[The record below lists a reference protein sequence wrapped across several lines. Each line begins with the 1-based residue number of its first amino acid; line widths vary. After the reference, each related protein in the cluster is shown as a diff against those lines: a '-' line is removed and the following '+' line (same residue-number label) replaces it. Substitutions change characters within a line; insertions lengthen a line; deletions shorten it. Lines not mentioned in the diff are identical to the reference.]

1 MKNYKGLAYRNL
13 KNDKRNTGFIFITMI
28 LVIAL
33 MVGTIILSKF
43 KLQNEF
49 AVVEK
54 REGKY
59 DVRLLD
65 VSKDQVNQLKE
76 SENVESIYL
85 GKSLG
90 VNIFPIENYTYNYR
104 IEYLESDYSI
114 NELYAVDLNVFDK
127 VFNYELKAG
136 RMPQNENEVMVTTQM
151 LSEYSGVGVDLGVNN
166 EVTLDFETNRTY
178 DMYRTYSYFKDSI
191 LRITD
196 YDRWY
201 SEEGYT
207 GFDGTWLND
216 EYGQL
221 VKEEKTLKVVGIID
235 VGDNNILWHNKL
247 FTVLSPEAMSKYTD
261 FEVITKLEDGVTDK
275 EIAEEIGLK
284 YIQYDR
290 NADNPNP
297 GHGLG
302 ASRVRYPN
310 YWKQDYD
317 VDNIYNTWSIELTI
331 VSILSFIII
340 FNAFIGSIAFRTKSM
355 GILTSIGCSKKQIR
369 SMVFRETFVIT
380 VISIPIGIAL
390 GILQV
395 KVLSMILSKVLS
407 VDLSNLNIGLNTND
421 LIVILVLV
429 AILALGSIIYALK
442 RFYRYTPIEAM
453 NNSSGINSTT
463 YKTKYGEVINEE
475 QEMEQILKHE
485 ENTFKFKFMK
495 KVFKL
500 EGTIA
505 YKNLSRNR
513 AMNKNCKISIMAT
526 MLLGAAFFCQY
537 TVNSV
542 AANYAIPSNEWNVEA
557 EKGANNYTDEDIE
570 NIKQIDGVEDV
581 YREMTNTTQVIAK
594 NKDISTEEI
603 NLIKNELKWLSG
615 DEYSVLNTRVRGIDK
630 NSIDLYS
637 KYLIDGDLTSELK
650 EDEIILVSD
659 WVNYKMIVSDGGVR
673 HQIVDIE
680 NVLNY
685 KVGDEINIPL
695 NQELL
700 VKEEVE
706 DKPSDSYYS
715 NGGETKKFKVKAI
728 VSKDALRESERFSD
742 ANNCSEDLM
751 IIVSDKC
758 FANIYGVNTQ
768 NKLDINVDKDNRE
781 VVVENLKMKLY
792 DSGDSITD
800 LVDVQN
806 QLNKENMRSIS
817 LNLMFAISVVILVV
831 VSLISTMIFN
841 IFIRSRELA
850 GLDAIGMNFKQ
861 KKKMIVCES
870 FSMALQTA
878 FIAMPA
884 SLTLVLMSIGNEF
897 GRGGTNES
905 LIFASIIIYI
915 VVIMIITTL
924 IGLVP
929 IGILKNQSIS
939 ELLRD

>member
-54 REGKY
+54 REGNY

-65 VSKDQVNQLKE
+65 VSNEQVNKLEQ
-76 SENVESIYL
+76 SENVESMYL

-90 VNIFPIENYTYNYR
+90 VNIFPKENHTYNR
-104 IEYLESDYSI
+104 SVEYLESDYSI
-114 NELYAVDLNVFDK
+114 NELYAVDLKVFDE

-136 RMPQNENEVMVTTQM
+136 RLPQSENEIMVTTEM
-151 LSEYSGVGVDLGVNN
+151 LSEYSGIGVDLGVSN
-166 EVTLDFETNRTY
+166 EVILNFETNRTY
-178 DMYRTYSYFKDSI
+178 DMYRTYSYFKDGV

-216 EYGQL
+216 EYGDL

-235 VGDNNILWHNKL
+235 VGKDNILWHNKL
-247 FTVLSPEAMSKYTD
+247 FTTLTPRDASKYTD
-261 FEVITKLEDGVTDK
+261 FEVITKLADGVTDK
-275 EIAEEIGLK
+275 EIADEIGLK
-284 YIQYDR
+284 YIQYNR
-290 NADNPNP
+290 NVDNPNP
-297 GHGLG
+297 GHGSG

-310 YWKQDYD
+310 YWREDYD
-317 VDNIYNTWSIELTI
+317 TDYISNTGSIELVI
-331 VSILSFIII
+331 VGVLSFIII

-355 GILTSIGCSKKQIR
+355 GILTSIGCTKKQIR
-369 SMVFRETFVIT
+369 SMVFRESFVIT
-380 VISIPIGIAL
+380 LISIPMGIAI

-395 KVLSMILSKVLS
+395 KVLSRILSKVLS
-407 VDLSNLNIGLNTND
+407 VDFSTLKIGLSAND
-421 LIVILVLV
+421 LIVIIGIVV
-429 AILALGSIIYALK
+429 ILALGSIIYALQK
-442 RFYRYTPIEAM
+442 FYRYSPVEAM
-453 NNSSGINSTT
+453 NNASGINSTT

-475 QEMEQILKHE
+475 QEMGELLKHE
-485 ENTFKFKFMK
+485 ENTLKFKFMK
-495 KVFKL
+495 KFFKL

-513 AMNKNCKISIMAT
+513 TMNKNCKISIMAT
-526 MLLGAAFFCQY
+526 MLLGVAFFCQY

-542 AANYAIPSNEWNVEA
+542 GANYAVPSSEWNVEA
-557 EKGANNYTDEDIE
+557 EKGSNNYTDEDIE
-570 NIKQIDGVEDV
+570 KIKNIDGVENV

-594 NKDISTEEI
+594 NEDISTKKV
-603 NLIKNELKWLSG
+603 NLMKNQFKWISG
-615 DEYSVLNTRVRGIDK
+615 NQYSVLNTKVRGIDK
-630 NSIDLYS
+630 NSMELYS
-637 KYLIDGDLTSELK
+637 KYLIEGDLTSELK
-650 EDEIILVSD
+650 ESEIILVSD
-659 WVNYKMIVSDGGVR
+659 WVNYKMIVNQGGVT

-700 VKEEVE
+700 AKEDID

-715 NGGETKKFKVKAI
+715 NGGQTKKFKVKAI
-728 VSKDALRESERFSD
+728 VSKDALREAERFSD
-742 ANNCSEDLM
+742 ASNCSEDLM

-768 NKLDINVDKDNRE
+768 NKIDINVDKDNRE
-781 VVVENLKMKLY
+781 AVVKKLKTELY
-792 DSGDSITD
+792 VSGDSVTD
-800 LVDVQN
+800 LINVQN
-806 QLNKENMRSIS
+806 ELNKENMRSVS

-831 VSLISTMIFN
+831 ISLISTMIFN

-878 FIAMPA
+878 FIAMPT
-884 SLTLVLMSIGNEF
+884 SLTLVLISIGNEF
-897 GRGGTNES
+897 GRGGTNEA
-905 LIFASIIIYI
+905 LIFTSIIIYI
-915 VVIMIITTL
+915 ILIMIITTI
-924 IGLVP
+924 IGLIP
-929 IGILKNQSIS
+929 INILKKQSIS